1 MKPKTQNRRRMKL
14 QHCGSP
20 AFCAVL
26 CATLSMPVFSSSA
39 LAQESLMRSTIDPDD
54 TESALTRSPLYE
66 KMNELRRK
74 RLQTS
79 APNTAGTYTTET
91 ISDADVEA
99 EALNRLYDDEADG
112 AEGETA
118 ESGAGTRPAS
128 PSRSESEAGDPSEDT
143 AENSTAKTAD
153 KTAKTAGKKTAAASQ
168 KPAAKTGGKTTRAP
182 GLDTESTGALVV
194 RQGQNAQMLRAQ
206 PAIPAAAIQSRDVR
220 EEENPFQ
227 ATGIR
232 FGAITL
238 RPTFEQGLEVT
249 TNSTGS
255 AGGGSAKSSV
265 STFGFS
271 GVSDWREGSLETTG
285 SVTLRKALSANS
297 TFEPEAGATIQ
308 MTQPAMRDWA
318 YTVGGSYS
326 LKRESAVSGSAFPS
340 TITQRPLAQDVGL
353 SLGIGKNEGALRPS
367 ARLEFNRL
375 TYGEATDAA
384 GAQISQSDRDQSTL
398 RGTLRL
404 AAELSPAVTP
414 FVELAYGT
422 TRRDQTVDAFGNDRS
437 SKDLRTSV
445 GAAINLSEK
454 LNGEVSAGWLRQ
466 SFGSAGLGE
475 IGGLALAGALNWSP
489 QRGTT
494 FQAGLTTNAEPA
506 NSATVSGSL
515 LYAATLKLTHQLSSR
530 VSTSAGFGASLRQFT
545 GNGGEDTTL
554 NAELAATYWVN
565 RTLGVNAKAQ
575 YESVSSSDVT
585 RASDTTTF
593 LVGLKLQR

>member
-1 MKPKTQNRRRMKL
+1 MTPETQNRRQMNL

-20 AFCAVL
+20 AFYAVL
-26 CATLSMPVFSSSA
+26 CAALSLPVFSSNTVA
-39 LAQESLMRSTIDPDD
+39 KELLMRTTIDP
-54 TESALTRSPLYE
+54 ESSLTRSPLNE
-66 KMNELRRK
+66 KIQNLRRK
-74 RLQTS
+74 KLRAS
-79 APNTAGTYTTET
+79 ALNTAGTYTTET

-99 EALNRLYDDEADG
+99 EALSRLYDDESDG
-112 AEGETA
+112 NEGEPA
-118 ESGAGTRPAS
+118 DNSAGTKPAS
-128 PSRSESEAGDPSEDT
+128 ASKNEPGADEPSAS
-143 AENSTAKTAD
+143 STP
-153 KTAKTAGKKTAAASQ
+153 KTAGKTVKTPGGKNAATNQKTAA
-168 KPAAKTGGKTTRAP
+168 KTSGKTTLAP
-182 GLDTESTGALVV
+182 GLDTQSTGTLAV
-194 RQGQNAQMLRAQ
+194 RQGQSAQMLRAQ
-206 PAIPAAAIQSRDVR
+206 PAIPTAAVQSRDVT
-220 EEENPFQ
+220 EEKNPFQ

-255 AGGGSAKSSV
+255 AGGGSSKSAV
-265 STFGFS
+265 STFGFG
-271 GVSDWREGSLETTG
+271 GVSDWRNGSLETTG
-285 SVTLRKALSANS
+285 SVTLRKALSTNS
-297 TFEPEAGATIQ
+297 TFEPEAAATIRL
-308 MTQPAMRDWA
+308 TQPVMRDWA

-326 LKRESAVSGSAFPS
+326 LKRESAVSGSAFPA
-340 TITQRPLAQDVGL
+340 TITKRPLAQDVGL
-353 SLGIGKNEGALRPS
+353 SVGIGKNEGALRPS
-367 ARLEFNRL
+367 AKIEFNRL

-404 AAELSPAVTP
+404 GAELSPVVTP

-422 TRRDQTVDAFGNDRS
+422 TRRDQALDASGNDRS

-445 GAAINLSEK
+445 GAEINLSEK
-454 LNGEVSAGWLRQ
+454 LSGEISAGWLRQ

-475 IGGLALAGALNWSP
+475 IGGLALAAALNWSP

-494 FQAGLTTNAEPA
+494 LEADLSTNAEPA

-515 LYAATLKLTHQLSSR
+515 LYAATLGITHQISSR
-530 VSTSAGFGASLRQFT
+530 VSTSASLGASLRQFT

-554 NAELAATYWVN
+554 SAGLAATYWVN